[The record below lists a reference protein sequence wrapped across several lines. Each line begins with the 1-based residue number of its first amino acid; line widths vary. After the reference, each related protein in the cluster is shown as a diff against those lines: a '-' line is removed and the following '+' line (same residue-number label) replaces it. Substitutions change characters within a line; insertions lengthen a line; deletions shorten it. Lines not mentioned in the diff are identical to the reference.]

1 MTDRSTSSDEAFMAA
16 VSHELR
22 GPLHAFLGL
31 SELLLNSDLTPDN
44 RRIAES
50 LHNEAAAMR
59 VLVDDVITYGE
70 FSSHTPALENEPF
83 APRTLVTSIA
93 DRLRPKA
100 KEAGLRL
107 LVDFASD
114 VPLRVM
120 GDSVRF
126 GQVVHN
132 LISNAIRYT
141 QIGSVQVTLA
151 SDETN
156 LSVQVRDSGVG
167 IERDD
172 LEAIFNPFVRVGNSG
187 VEGTGLGL
195 AIVRRIAD
203 AMDGTISVDST
214 VGVGTTFVFSIPCA
228 PAETQEIER
237 VAAKGT
243 ATGTVLVVEDSEINR
258 TLALKQLE
266 LLGLGAIAVDSG
278 ERAIEFLQ
286 SEDVDLVLMDWNLPG
301 ANGIETTE
309 AIRTAGL
316 LGADVPIIA
325 MTANVLAG
333 DRIACLDAGM
343 NDHLGKPVGLVDMR
357 AMMTRWLG
365 YDDTAGHNSESG
377 VTDSGDGASMRA
389 AIDGLIDD
397 LGDVDTVRIVIETYL
412 AELGSRAELLV
423 ADSEGESEEARRA
436 AHTLKSTSA
445 LIGAEQ
451 LASTCAEFEK
461 VDSPTETLRAR
472 LAKEIAHVETQLH
485 QLLEMGIA
493 A

>member
-1 MTDRSTSSDEAFMAA
+1 MTQRSISNDETFMAA

-31 SELLLNSDLTPDN
+31 SELLVNSDLEGEN
-44 RRIAES
+44 RRIAQT
-50 LHNEAAAMR
+50 LYDEAASMR
-59 VLVDDVITYGE
+59 VLVDDVVTYGE
-70 FSSHTPALENEPF
+70 FSDATPTLDNEPF
-83 APRTLVTSIA
+83 APRTVATSIA

-151 SDETN
+151 SDATN

-167 IERDD
+167 IEPDHI
-172 LEAIFNPFVRVGNSG
+172 ETIFDPFVRVGSSG
-187 VEGTGLGL
+187 VQGTGLGL
-195 AIVRRIAD
+195 AIVRRIAE
-203 AMDGTISVDST
+203 AMDGNISVDST
-214 VGVGTTFVFSIPCA
+214 VGVGSTFVFSIPCA
-228 PAETQEIER
+228 PAEAKEVER
-237 VAAKGT
+237 VEASGM

-266 LLGLGAIAVDSG
+266 LLGLGAVAVDSG
-278 ERAIEFLQ
+278 ERALEFLQ
-286 SEDVDLVLMDWNLPG
+286 AESVDLVLMDWNLPG
-301 ANGIETTE
+301 ANGIETAT
-309 AIRTAGL
+309 AIRSEGL
-316 LGADVPIIA
+316 LGPDVPIIA

-333 DRIACLDAGM
+333 DRLACLDAGM
-343 NDHLGKPVGLVDMR
+343 NDHLAKPVSLDDMR

-365 YDDTAGHNSESG
+365 HDEITGAGDVALGVVPAANDTMQQA
-377 VTDSGDGASMRA
+377 VDS
-389 AIDGLIDD
+389 LIED
-397 LGDVDTVRIVIETYL
+397 LGDVGTVRVVIEAYL
-412 AELGSRAELLV
+412 AELGTRAELLV
-423 ADSEGESEEARRA
+423 VDGGGDGEEARRA

-451 LASTCAEFEK
+451 LATLCAEFEK
-461 VDSPTETLRAR
+461 ADPPDETLRAR
-472 LAKEIAHVETQLH
+472 ITKEIESVESQLS
-485 QLLEMGIA
+485 QLLETGIA

>member
-1 MTDRSTSSDEAFMAA
+1 MTARSTSSDETFMAA

-31 SELLLNSDLTPDN
+31 SELLLNSDLGDDD
-44 RRIAES
+44 RRIAQS
-50 LHNEAAAMR
+50 LYDEAASMR

-70 FSSHTPALENEPF
+70 FSSTTPTLDEEPF

-100 KEAGLRL
+100 EEAGLRL

-151 SDETN
+151 SDDSN

-167 IERDD
+167 IEPTEIDS
-172 LEAIFNPFVRVGNSG
+172 IFEPFVRVGKSG
-187 VEGTGLGL
+187 VQGTGLGL
-195 AIVRRIAD
+195 AIVRRLAD
-203 AMDGTISVDST
+203 AMNGTIAVDST
-214 VGVGTTFVFSIPCA
+214 VGVGSTFVFTIPCA
-228 PAETQEIER
+228 PAETKTVERIE
-237 VAAKGT
+237 ATGT
-243 ATGTVLVVEDSEINR
+243 ASGTVLVVEDSEINR

-266 LLGLGAIAVDSG
+266 LLGLGAVAVETG
-278 ERAIEFLQ
+278 ERALEFLEHE
-286 SEDVDLVLMDWNLPG
+286 SVDLVLMDWNLPG
-301 ANGIETTE
+301 ANGIETTRD
-309 AIRTAGL
+309 IRSRGL
-316 LGADVPIIA
+316 LSTDVPVIA

-343 NDHLGKPVGLVDMR
+343 NDHLGKPVSLDDMR

-365 YDDTAGHNSESG
+365 HDDAPVPGGAREASSGGDSMHDAIES
-377 VTDSGDGASMRA
+377 
-389 AIDGLIDD
+389 LIED
-397 LGDVDTVRIVIETYL
+397 LGDADTVRVVLETYL
-412 AELGSRAELLV
+412 AELGSRAALLV
-423 ADSEGESEEARRA
+423 SSSGSETTEEARRA
-436 AHTLKSTSA
+436 AHTLKSTSS
-445 LIGAEQ
+445 LIGADRLAQ
-451 LASTCAEFEK
+451 LCAEFEK
-461 VDSPTETLRAR
+461 AEDPSEDLRAR
-472 LAKEIAHVETQLH
+472 LTKEISHVEAQLH
-485 QLLEMGIA
+485 DRLEMGIA

>member
-1 MTDRSTSSDEAFMAA
+1 MTERSSPSDETFMAA

-31 SELLLNSDLTPDN
+31 SELLLNGDLSDSD
-44 RRIAES
+44 RRIARS
-50 LHNEAAAMR
+50 LYDEATSMR

-70 FSSHTPALENEPF
+70 FSSTTPTLDEEPF

-100 KEAGLRL
+100 EEAGLRL

-151 SDETN
+151 SDDAN

-167 IERDD
+167 IEPADID
-172 LEAIFNPFVRVGNSG
+172 SIFDPFVRVGKSG
-187 VEGTGLGL
+187 VQGTGLGL
-195 AIVRRIAD
+195 AIVRRLAD
-203 AMDGTISVDST
+203 AMNGTIAVDST
-214 VGVGTTFVFSIPCA
+214 VDVGSTFVFTIPCA
-228 PAETQEIER
+228 PAELKAVER
-237 VAAKGT
+237 VVANGT
-243 ATGTVLVVEDSEINR
+243 ASGTVLVVEDSEINR

-266 LLGLGAIAVDSG
+266 LLGLSAVAVESG
-278 ERAIEFLQ
+278 ERALEFL
-286 SEDVDLVLMDWNLPG
+286 EDESVDLVLMDWNLPG
-301 ANGIETTE
+301 ANGIETTR
-309 AIRTAGL
+309 AIRSQGL
-316 LGADVPIIA
+316 LSSEVPIIA

-343 NDHLGKPVGLVDMR
+343 NDHLGKPVSLDDMR

-365 YDDTAGHNSESG
+365 HEDAPGAGALKAN
-377 VTDSGDGASMRA
+377 GDGDTMHD
-389 AIDGLIDD
+389 AIESLIED
-397 LGDVDTVRIVIETYL
+397 LGDADTVRVVLETYL
-412 AELGSRAELLV
+412 DELGSRAALLV
-423 ADSEGESEEARRA
+423 SPNGSETSDEARRA

-445 LIGAEQ
+445 LIGADRLAQ
-451 LASTCAEFEK
+451 LCAEFEK
-461 VDSPTETLRAR
+461 ADSPNEDLRAR
-472 LAKEIAHVETQLH
+472 LTKEISHVEAQLH
-485 QLLEMGIA
+485 ERLEMGIA

>member
-1 MTDRSTSSDEAFMAA
+1 MTDRSTSNDETFMAA

-22 GPLHAFLGL
+22 GPLHGFLGL
-31 SELLLNSDLTPDN
+31 SELLLNSELSADN

-50 LHNEAAAMR
+50 LHSEAVAMR

-70 FSSHTPALENEPF
+70 FSSMAPTLEHEPF

-107 LVDFASD
+107 LVDFTSD

-141 QIGSVQVTLA
+141 QIGSVQVTIA
-151 SDETN
+151 SDATN
-156 LSVQVRDSGVG
+156 LSMQVRDSGIG
-167 IERDD
+167 IEADD
-172 LEAIFNPFVRVGNSG
+172 LETIFDPFVRVRKSG

-195 AIVRRIAD
+195 AIVRQIAE
-203 AMDGTISVDST
+203 AMDGTIAVDST
-214 VGVGTTFVFSIPCA
+214 VGVGSTFVFSIPCA
-228 PAETQEIER
+228 PAVAKDVER
-237 VAAKGT
+237 IDAIGT

-266 LLGLGAIAVDSG
+266 LLGLGAVAVESG
-278 ERAIEFLQ
+278 EGALEFLERE
-286 SEDVDLVLMDWNLPG
+286 SVDLVLMDWNLPG

-309 AIRTAGL
+309 VIRSKGL
-316 LGADVPIIA
+316 LSPNVPIIA

-333 DRIACLDAGM
+333 DRVACLDAGM
-343 NDHLGKPVGLVDMR
+343 NDHLGKPVSLDDMR
-357 AMMTRWLG
+357 TMMSRWLG
-365 YDDTAGHNSESG
+365 HDDL
-377 VTDSGDGASMRA
+377 TDGEPAPPAADGDTMHK
-389 AIDGLIDD
+389 AIEALVED
-397 LGDVDTVRIVIETYL
+397 LGDADTVRVVIETYL
-412 AELGSRAELLV
+412 TELGARAELLL
-423 ADSEGESEEARRA
+423 AHPDEKRSQDARRA

-445 LIGAEQ
+445 LIGADR
-451 LASTCAEFEK
+451 LAALCAEFEK
-461 VDSPTETLRAR
+461 ADSPTETLRVR
-472 LAKEIAHVETQLH
+472 LAKEIDLVEAQL
-485 QLLEMGIA
+485 QERLEMGIA